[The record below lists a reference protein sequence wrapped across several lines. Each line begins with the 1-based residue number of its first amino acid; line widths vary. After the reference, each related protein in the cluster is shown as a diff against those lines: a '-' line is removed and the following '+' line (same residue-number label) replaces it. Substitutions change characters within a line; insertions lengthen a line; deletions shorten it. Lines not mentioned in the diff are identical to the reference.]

1 MATVFLKHEVAD
13 YEAWRSAYD
22 ADQPRRDAA
31 GLSEIGV
38 YRDASDGN
46 TVLLAWRTS
55 DLEAFTAMVESEE
68 LKAKM
73 EEAGVTGPPDIWI
86 GEKTD

>member
-1 MATVFLKHEVAD
+1 MATVFLRHEVAD
-13 YEAWRSAYD
+13 YEAWRGFYD
-22 ADQPRRDAA
+22 ADRPRREAA

-38 YRDASDGN
+38 FRDASDGN
-46 TVLLAWRTS
+46 VVLMAWRTN
-55 DLEAFTAMVESEE
+55 DLEAFTAMAESEE

>member
-1 MATVFLKHEVAD
+1 M
-13 YEAWRSAYD
+13 
-22 ADQPRRDAA
+22 
-31 GLSEIGV
+31 
-38 YRDASDGN
+38 
-46 TVLLAWRTS
+46 LLAWRTS